1 MLPSIQSISFSDTSS
16 KARKNVQT
24 ARPIRKSQTPA
35 DSQIHRLQLSSAQ
48 PHEQPLCTRH
58 QPHEEKVLD
67 GFSLLESIEIALP
80 DDAIFGILSGKN
92 FTRVAEGD
100 FPFFTELLFLDVS
113 ENFLNV
119 GYFGNLPK
127 LEELR
132 LVCNGIREIRSEE
145 LLGFGKFLSLKFLDL
160 SYNSLSPGSISSLG
174 CLKHLK
180 ELNLCGNFLTSL
192 PTQMESFN
200 VLEKLLLENN
210 KFESADIFHSIADL
224 PNLREVS
231 LAYNFLANI
240 PSDLC
245 SVSKFRVLETL
256 DLAYNYFI
264 AESDVLSV
272 LSLSRL
278 RVLLLYGNPL
288 LGPTG
293 EDPHFLYIGEATMR
307 HTHYS
312 STLSAL
318 YSLFCSLIRSPYLHT
333 KHPDN

>member
-1 MLPSIQSISFSDTSS
+1 MLPSIQSITFSETSS
-16 KARKNVQT
+16 RGNIQT
-24 ARPIRKSQTPA
+24 ARSASKSHTPA
-35 DSQIHRLQLSSAQ
+35 NSQKRRLQVSPAQ
-48 PHEQPLCTRH
+48 TLVQPLCTIC

-67 GFSLLESIEIALP
+67 GFSLLESIDIALP
-80 DDAIFGILSGKN
+80 DDAIFGVLSGKN

-119 GYFGNLPK
+119 GCFGNLPK

-132 LVCNGIREIRSEE
+132 LVCNGIHEIRTEE
-145 LLGFGKFLSLKFLDL
+145 LHGSGKFLSLKVLDL
-160 SYNSLSPGSISSLG
+160 SYNSLSTVSISSLG

-180 ELNLCGNFLTSL
+180 ELNLCGNLLTSL
-192 PTQMESFN
+192 PLPMESFN
-200 VLEKLLLENN
+200 ILEKLSLENN
-210 KFESADIFHSIADL
+210 KFESADVFHSIADL

-264 AESDVLSV
+264 NESDVQSL

-288 LGPTG
+288 LGPSG
-293 EDPHFLYIGEATMR
+293 EDPHFLYIGTATDS
-307 HTHYS
+307 H
-312 STLSAL
+312 SAL
-318 YSLFCSLIRSPYLHT
+318 QEQHFFTS
-333 KHPDN
+333 KHASSSSR